1 MGCGP
6 LAGAARPARR
16 AAAVPGPG
24 PSPSGDPAGGSARPL
39 GGGAPARAPV
49 LRREPPPPAAQRGPG
64 ADAARRGTIRR
75 LMEERPV
82 HLTRNGIRKLEEE
95 LDELVNNRRCEVAER
110 IRHAR
115 EFGDITENAEYTE
128 AKNEQSLVEGR
139 IQTLEAMIR
148 NAVLIED
155 APREVGVV
163 AVGAKV
169 TVTTEDGE
177 ESYAIVGAAE
187 ADPLKGRISNE
198 SPLGRALM
206 GHRAGEEVEW
216 TSLERALKR

>member
-1 MGCGP
+1 MED
-6 LAGAARPARR
+6 R
-16 AAAVPGPG
+16 
-24 PSPSGDPAGGSARPL
+24 
-39 GGGAPARAPV
+39 PV
-49 LRREPPPPAAQRGPG
+49 L
-64 ADAARRGTIRR
+64 
-75 LMEERPV
+75 
-82 HLTRNGIRKLEEE
+82 LTKDGLQQLQEE
-95 LDELVNNRRCEVAER
+95 LDQLVQVRRGEVAER
-110 IRHAR
+110 IRQAR
-115 EFGDITENAEYTE
+115 EFGDISENAEYTE

-155 APREVGVV
+155 APREAGVV

-216 TSLERALKR
+216 TSPSGTSRLTIVSVS